1 MGGSNPVPTLSNGAV
16 SIPSGIGNSLASV
29 VAELLATIQAGQ
41 QAMQS
46 ANLTNVKPL
55 SSLNSGTLLADR
67 FSKQADAVSQLLD
80 NHVSILEA
88 LGPAFIEA
96 EKIYQGATEAAAREF
111 QAIQKNAQSGTTGP
125 PPKYNPNAT
134 KAPSH
139 LGPPVKFV
147 PGQNGVPNNHDPVSA
162 EPGSSLSL
170 PDMKTFSQHDQNV
183 PAFEQGQTWNWLGNG
198 LGTAANDFMTGL
210 QNASSEWAGTGKDAA
225 LAACQAYAQS
235 LQQLATE
242 IGQVG
247 NALEFAVQQIDQA
260 ISAMAAAM
268 AAWDGKNDNTATAA
282 RNAGINIITN
292 TYDPGVTWSSEGLP
306 PALTPAKNPMAK
318 THKPNDHTGG
328 GNGGDGGPSGSGSGT
343 NASGSAPNWN
353 TKNLIST
360 GKGGGGNSDGGPG
373 SSYGAG
379 GSGGGSQYHQSDTT
393 TNSPSNTNNPSGTD
407 SSYYGAAGGRGGSQ
421 GSQGSEYKSKYGS
434 GSGSDESEKT
444 HKGSGIAASYGADAS
459 GTLPV
464 LGSGGA
470 YMFGSASGTS
480 AISIRAGS
488 TSGALGSGSIY
499 YSGSGFGAAGS
510 GSFGF
515 GGVSGSGTGF
525 GSFIGELEALATSF
539 VQQAAS
545 FAPQLLQQLFGQADP
560 KAALDATQRAD
571 VAGNPGSMSDLSKL
585 LGAGGGGSGGGGGF
599 GTGGAG
605 PAFDAPA
612 YQAPSNLF
620 PRATAA
626 AFTADDPVGTAG
638 PIESGLDAAP
648 GGMPMGGMGGMGSG
662 GTAGG
667 GGQSKEHKTAENLNS
682 TANLDEA
689 FGDQFRATRSVM
701 DVPVK
706 GRRRK
711 DEDG

>member
-46 ANLTNVKPL
+46 ANLTNIKPL
-55 SSLNSGTLLADR
+55 SSLNSGTQLADR
-67 FSKQADAVSQLLD
+67 FSKQGTAVSQLLD
-80 NHVSILEA
+80 DHAAILEA

-111 QAIQKNAQSGTTGP
+111 QAIQKNAHSGTSGP
-125 PPKYNPNAT
+125 PPKYNPNAV
-134 KAPSH
+134 KAPAH

-198 LGTAANDFMTGL
+198 LGTASNDFMTGL
-210 QNASSEWAGTGKDAA
+210 QNASSEWTGTGKDAA

-306 PALTPAKNPMAK
+306 PALTPATNPMAK
-318 THKPNDHTGG
+318 TQKPNNHTGG
-328 GNGGDGGPSGSGSGT
+328 GNGGDGGSSGSGSGT
-343 NASGSAPNWN
+343 NSSGSAPNWN
-353 TKNLIST
+353 TKNLVST
-360 GKGGGGNSDGGPG
+360 GKGGGSSDGGGGPG

-379 GSGGGSQYHQSDTT
+379 GSGGGSQNDQSDT
-393 TNSPSNTNNPSGTD
+393 NINTNTNTNTSVG
-407 SSYYGAAGGRGGSQ
+407 SAYYASASGRGGSY
-421 GSQGSEYKSKYGS
+421 GSQYKSRYGS
-434 GSGSDESEKT
+434 GSGSEDSEGT
-444 HKGSGIAASYGADAS
+444 HKGSGIAASDGADAS

-464 LGSGGA
+464 IGSGA

-499 YSGSGFGAAGS
+499 YSGSGFGATGS
-510 GSFGF
+510 GSFGS
-515 GGVSGSGTGF
+515 GGVSGSGAASGAGF

-545 FAPQLLQQLFGQADP
+545 FAPQLLQQLFGHADP
-560 KAALDATQRAD
+560 KAAFDAAPRAD

-585 LGAGGGGSGGGGGF
+585 LGAGGGGGSGGGGGF

-648 GGMPMGGMGGMGSG
+648 GGMPMGGMGAMGG
-662 GTAGG
+662 GSQGGG
-667 GGQSKEHKTAENLNS
+667 GGQSKEHKTAENLNN

-711 DEDG
+711 DDDG